1 MKIIEPINDVAMIGC
16 GIVTV
21 EIEING
27 LPACRSLVALFYQKE
42 NREVIVNF
50 LFFEIRIK

>member
-1 MKIIEPINDVAMIGC
+1 MKLIEPINDVAMIGC

-27 LPACRSLVALFYQKE
+27 LPACRSLVGLFYQKE
-42 NREVIVNF
+42 NKEVIVSF
-50 LFFEIRIK
+50 LFFQIRIR